1 MDAASVQT
9 VFGSIGSIIDN
20 ATNSILKIENANA
33 VLKGNSP
40 SPAFGA
46 FGSQFNLPR
55 YTTTQWVGLGLITLV
70 GAAMLYILYREF
82 K

>member
-9 VFGSIGSIIDN
+9 VFGSLNSVIDQT
-20 ATNSILKIENANA
+20 TNSILKIENASN

-40 SPAFGA
+40 TPQYGMFGTPLN
-46 FGSQFNLPR
+46 FSQ
-55 YTTTQWVGLGLITLV
+55 YTTTQWVGLGLIALV
-70 GAAMLYILYREF
+70 GAVILYVLYREF